1 MEAAPRGAPP
11 VAALIVAA
19 AAAEAIVVGG
29 WAALRGINAD
39 EGFYLA
45 AGRHAAQGLRIYAD
59 FFFPQMPYLPWL
71 EALLFRWVTPSL
83 DSGRAL
89 SVVASTFSAGLLTAL
104 AWRESRK
111 VATTL
116 LVAFLYVA
124 SALMISSQ
132 SVLKTAAVSNL
143 LVLLAFA
150 CVTGAGSGGGS
161 LALVGG
167 IAAGCA
173 VGVRLPLAPVTIV
186 LALIAWRHGRSVL
199 LAYAAG
205 GVLASLPWLAVALRS
220 PAEFWF
226 CNFGF
231 HSLRREISGWGPI
244 LAQKAGIVAKW
255 VLLPQHLIVWSLAA
269 YGVWRAPRR
278 VWPAALCV
286 VVLAA
291 AYAAATPTYLEYMS
305 QFFPF
310 LLLAAIPALETVSS
324 RRPALLVLAVLYLFG
339 LYPLMRSPDGGSA
352 TAAERSLWS
361 RATVS
366 EVSSTVRDGTNPGD
380 VVLSW
385 WEGYPVL
392 SQRPGV
398 RGVGFWESNAARK
411 LEPAQAR
418 RFHVVRRDEILDLI
432 RRREPAVIVV
442 ADGVWLPMRAEIDAG
457 YETARQVDAVRI
469 YRRREGG

>member
-1 MEAAPRGAPP
+1 VEAASLGATP
-11 VAALIVAA
+11 AAVLIVAA
-19 AAAEAIVVGG
+19 AVAEAVVVGA
-29 WAALRGINAD
+29 WAMLRGINAD

-71 EALLFRWVTPSL
+71 EGLLFRWVTPSL
-83 DSGRAL
+83 DAGRAL
-89 SVVASTFSAGLLTAL
+89 SVVASTMSAGVLTAL
-104 AWRESRK
+104 AWRESRST
-111 VATTL
+111 VTTL

-150 CVTGAGSGGGS
+150 CVTVAGSRGLS
-161 LALVGG
+161 WALLGG

-173 VGVRLPLAPVTIV
+173 IGVRLPIAPVTLV
-186 LALIAWRHGRSVL
+186 LAALAWRHGWPAL
-199 LAYAAG
+199 IAYAAG
-205 GVLASLPWLAVALRS
+205 GILASLPWLVVALRS
-220 PAEFWF
+220 PDEFWF

-244 LAQKAGIVAKW
+244 LAQKAGIFAKW
-255 VLLPQHLIVWSLAA
+255 LLLPQHIIVWALAF
-269 YGVWRAPRR
+269 YGLWRAPRR

-286 VVLAA
+286 AVLAA

-310 LLLAAIPALETVSS
+310 LLLAGVPALEVVSL
-324 RRPALLVLAVLYLFG
+324 RRFVLLAVAAIYLAG
-339 LYPLMRSPDGGSA
+339 LYPLLRAPDGGSA

-361 RATVS
+361 RATVAG
-366 EVSSTVRDGTNPGD
+366 VSSAVRDGTGPGD
-380 VVLSW
+380 LVLSW

-392 SQRPGV
+392 SERPGV

-411 LEPAQAR
+411 LDPEQTR

-432 RRREPAVIVV
+432 RRREPAAIVV
-442 ADGVWLPMRAEIDAG
+442 ADGVWEPMRAEIAAG
-457 YETARQVDAVRI
+457 YDAARRVDAVQV
-469 YRRREGG
+469 YRRR